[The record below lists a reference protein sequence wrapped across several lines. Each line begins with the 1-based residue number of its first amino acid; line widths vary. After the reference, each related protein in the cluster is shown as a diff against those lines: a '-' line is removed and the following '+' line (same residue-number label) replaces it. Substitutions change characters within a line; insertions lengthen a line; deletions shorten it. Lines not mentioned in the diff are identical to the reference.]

1 MTPGPDG
8 STAQWLLHG
17 ARTRPDA
24 PAVMIGAATTSYQD
38 MVLGVARLLKALR
51 LSSVA
56 PGMLVAI
63 VSEDRPLHLRL
74 LLACEALGVT
84 VISLP
89 RTILGTADPILDRCD
104 MLCLGPDEPA
114 VEHGGGQLRLDRD
127 RLAAIDALPL
137 ADSDLAA
144 LDQRPDDQAITS
156 LVRTSGSTGRPKV
169 IAMRFADSQTL
180 IARTTWQP
188 DDPGHAWNF
197 LNLYNFTNRSSW
209 QESAIALRQGRTVVL
224 SSMARV
230 FQDMDRFP
238 SFRMTLVSGDAARL
252 AEAVPAGWGA
262 PRAALIHV
270 KGGALTPVVRA
281 GLRRIVTHVYQNYGA
296 NEVSR
301 VSILDDQGV
310 GTLLPDVVARVM
322 TAEGAPAPHGQPGLI
337 EVRAP
342 GMATGY
348 LWDDAA
354 SRAAFRD
361 GWYRTG
367 DIGVMP
373 DARTLVVW
381 GRADD
386 WVNLGG
392 IKFAPAVQEQ
402 RIAALAGVRD
412 AALLAIPD
420 PQGLD
425 RLHVV
430 LEADDPAVVDRHRDA
445 LVEILS
451 GTVDVFIPHV
461 LPAFPRTETGKTRR
475 HALRRLLA
483 PPACPSRRPD
493 GSLIGES

>member
-1 MTPGPDG
+1 MTPGPAS
-8 STAQWLLHG
+8 STAQWLLQW

-89 RTILGTADPILDRCD
+89 RAVLGTTDPILDRCD

-114 VEHGGGQLRLDRD
+114 AEHGGGQLRLDRD

-137 ADSDLAA
+137 TDADLVA

-281 GLRRIVTHVYQNYGA
+281 GS
-296 NEVSR
+296 SR
-301 VSILDDQGV
+301 MS
-310 GTLLPDVVARVM
+310 TRTTAPTRCRASASWTTRASARCCP
-322 TAEGAPAPHGQPGLI
+322 TSW
-337 EVRAP
+337 RA
-342 GMATGY
+342 
-348 LWDDAA
+348 
-354 SRAAFRD
+354 S
-361 GWYRTG
+361 
-367 DIGVMP
+367 
-373 DARTLVVW
+373 
-381 GRADD
+381 
-386 WVNLGG
+386 
-392 IKFAPAVQEQ
+392 
-402 RIAALAGVRD
+402 
-412 AALLAIPD
+412 
-420 PQGLD
+420 
-425 RLHVV
+425 
-430 LEADDPAVVDRHRDA
+430 
-445 LVEILS
+445 
-451 GTVDVFIPHV
+451 
-461 LPAFPRTETGKTRR
+461 
-475 HALRRLLA
+475 
-483 PPACPSRRPD
+483 
-493 GSLIGES
+493 